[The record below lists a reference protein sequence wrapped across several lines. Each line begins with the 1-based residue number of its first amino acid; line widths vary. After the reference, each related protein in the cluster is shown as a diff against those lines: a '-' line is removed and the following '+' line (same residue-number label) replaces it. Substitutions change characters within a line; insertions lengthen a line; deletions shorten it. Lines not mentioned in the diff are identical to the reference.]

1 MIIVRHGVLLL
12 FLMAFG
18 SCAVKPLQSHDCP
31 GANPGVVPININYN
45 APTIVVAPP
54 NQDADQGDVLQF
66 NLIGANKVLVSTSG
80 KTPDAGWLNGSGK
93 KKMDGTNNKFFICVP
108 TDLFDG
114 LPETVKEKEFGY
126 DVNAVGH
133 PQLDPVVTVNRY

>member
-1 MIIVRHGVLLL
+1 MNILRRGVLLL
-12 FLMAFG
+12 FLMALG
-18 SCAVKPLQSHDCP
+18 ACAVHPPTAHNCP
-31 GANPGVVPININYN
+31 GANPGVIPININYN
-45 APTIVVAPP
+45 APTIVVAPS

-80 KTPDAGWLNGSGK
+80 KTPDADWLNGSGK
-93 KKMDGTNNKFFICVP
+93 KKKDGTNNKFFVCVP

-114 LPETVKEKEFGY
+114 LPEIVKDKEFGY

-133 PQLDPVVTVNRY
+133 PQLDPVVTVHRF